1 MELDGFEDQRCAIGH
16 VLEPRFGR
24 HDRDRLVRAGLAD
37 VTPILAVRGMDEAAN
52 FYEAAGF
59 NVDRYDD
66 GYAFVEYADASVF
79 DLGVEQVEPSI
90 NRGSC
95 YMIVSDPDS
104 WHQRLSDAGLPVSAI
119 EDQTH
124 GMREFTLVDP
134 SGNRLRIGRSI

>member
-1 MELDGFEDQRCAIGH
+1 M
-16 VLEPRFGR
+16 
-24 HDRDRLVRAGLAD
+24 DRDVESMASLQSRAEITVCRECISWLVQRAGLAD

-79 DLGVEQVEPSI
+79 DLGVEQVDPST

-95 YMIVSDPDS
+95 YMIVTDPDS

>member
-1 MELDGFEDQRCAIGH
+1 MASLQSRAEITVCRECISWLAQ
-16 VLEPRFGR
+16 
-24 HDRDRLVRAGLAD
+24 RAGLAD
-37 VTPILAVRGMDEAAN
+37 VTPILAVRGMDEAER

-66 GYAFVEYADASVF
+66 GYAFVAYADASVF
-79 DLGVEQVEPSI
+79 DLGVEQLDPST

-95 YMIVSDPDS
+95 YIIVTDPDS